1 MFSSRRY
8 QNMMSASASRAEASF
23 SCAGFAA
30 DTALL
35 ALIVDAIFV
44 ASIIILRGL
53 SLSLVLGVSTVLV
66 LVVLLVGHELNSGK
80 RERPL

>member
-23 SCAGFAA
+23 SCADSAA
-30 DTALL
+30 NTALFV
-35 ALIVDAIFV
+35 LIVDAIIM

-53 SLSLVLGVSTVLV
+53 SLVLCVSVVLV
-66 LVVLLVGHELNSGK
+66 LAVLLIRNKLNSGK
-80 RERPL
+80 REQPM